1 MSVKIIT
8 EKDFWTCSEGAMPA
22 PLQGTRKSLKK
33 TSGDI
38 YITVSDKATASWIDF
53 GCTKSMILD
62 AIIIAAVVVIVALC
76 IGVTGGA
83 ALFAIGAVAGV
94 IGGVIGAVEG
104 GLQCGQKMSSK
115 REWNTAGKA
124 NFISQGANI
133 ITSEHTMSCPV
144 GGLICYNPNVKS
156 WVKAISMAAVTYACN
171 LFDCAM
177 TGGAIGTIGSALTGL
192 GSLFAGAKASLE
204 QGWKIAGKGAWN
216 FVKKEAMILFDNIL
230 GVSVKDIATGVTKD
244 VASTYGKNGTV
255 TKDDCGNAITNAFT
269 GNLQTIDKV
278 LSGNGSAQDYVDFVN
293 FFINQDS
300 AGGKEG
306 KEREGMVTGEDGT
319 PSITTDGKA
328 GESNNRSDSTPESVK
343 ANKASGD
350 FDGAE
355 SSMANDDHSSDNIGA
370 SSDKDKANSNT
381 SVTEKS
387 NGDQQTS
394 KESVNT
400 EENSESKESK
410 NKENLNG
417 KNKSSQEGRQ
427 KTIGDEADAYSDGG
441 DAHIPVDKITDGKKS
456 LISYDELKKGEFPC
470 FLSGTSVYTH
480 EGGVPIESIRQDSFV
495 YSYNFHKDSVELN
508 RVLNIFVN
516 WTNKY
521 YIIKTHHSTIKATQ
535 WHLFWV
541 VGNNSWCSACDLVLG
556 MSLKVYNGNVESIE
570 SIEIMHVDNVATYN
584 IEVENAHNF
593 YVGEFFPIL
602 VHNKGGES
610 KYGSTIKRDTRIYT
624 VTDTQTGEVVYVGKT
639 YQDVKTRTN
648 QHTNPKRGDHPEWNT
663 TNPDGSCRYEVA
675 VVSEG
680 NWDPFQTAAR
690 EQYFI
695 DKYGGVDKLENKRN
709 EVTKKNY
716 DNQIKQGHNPC

>member
-22 PLQGTRKSLKK
+22 PFQGTRKSLKK
-33 TSGDI
+33 KSGDI

-62 AIIIAAVVVIVALC
+62 AIFIAIAVVIVALC

-94 IGGVIGAVEG
+94 FGGVIGAVEG

-192 GSLFAGAKASLE
+192 GSLYAGAKASLE

-216 FVKKEAMILFDNIL
+216 FVKKETLIVVDNIL
-230 GVSVKDIATGVTKD
+230 GKSFKDIATGVTKD
-244 VASTYGKNGTV
+244 VASAYGKNGTV
-255 TKDDCGNAITNAFT
+255 TKADCGNAITNAIT
-269 GNLQTIDKV
+269 GNVQTVDKV
-278 LSGNGSAQDYVDFVN
+278 LSGNASAQDYVDFVN
-293 FFINQDS
+293 FFINQDT
-300 AGGKEG
+300 AGGKKG
-306 KEREGMVTGEDGT
+306 KESEGVTTGENGT
-319 PSITTDGKA
+319 PSTIADDKT
-328 GESNNRSDSTPESVK
+328 GENNNRPDSTPKSAKV
-343 ANKASGD
+343 NKESGD
-350 FDGAE
+350 FNGAE
-355 SSMANDDHSSDNIGA
+355 GSKANGDHSSDNIEA
-370 SSDKDKANSNT
+370 SSDNNKANP
-381 SVTEKS
+381 SVTENN
-387 NGDQQTS
+387 NGEQQTS
-394 KESVNT
+394 NEPLSI

-417 KNKSSQEGRQ
+417 KTKSSREGRK

-441 DAHIPVDKITDGKKS
+441 DAHIPVEKIPDGKKN
-456 LISYDELKKGEFPC
+456 LVNYDELKKGEYPC

-480 EGGVPIESIRQDSFV
+480 EGRRPIESIMQDSFV
-495 YSYNFHKDSVELN
+495 YSYNFYNDSVELN
-508 RVLNIFVN
+508 RVLNVFVN

-521 YIIKTHHSTIKATQ
+521 YIIKTPHNTIKSTQ
-535 WHLFWV
+535 WHLFWI
-541 VGNNSWCSACDLVLG
+541 VGYNSWYSACDLVLG
-556 MSLKVYNGNVESIE
+556 MSLKGYNGDVECIE
-570 SIEIMHVDNVATYN
+570 SIEIVYVDNVATYN
-584 IEVENAHNF
+584 IEVENVHNF
-593 YVGEFFPIL
+593 YVGEIFPIL

-639 YQDVKTRTN
+639 TQDVDTRTN

-663 TNPDGSCRYEVA
+663 KNPDGNLRYEVA
-675 VVSEG
+675 VVDNG

-690 EQYFI
+690 EQYYI
-695 DKYGGVDKLENKRN
+695 DKYGGVKKLQNKRN

-716 DNQIKQGHNPC
+716 DNQVKQGHNPC